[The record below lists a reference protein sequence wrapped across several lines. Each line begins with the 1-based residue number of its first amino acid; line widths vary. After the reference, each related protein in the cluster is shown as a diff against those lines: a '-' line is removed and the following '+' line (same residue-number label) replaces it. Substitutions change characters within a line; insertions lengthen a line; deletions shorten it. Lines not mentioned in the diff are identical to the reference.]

1 MMKSRRYLQIFAI
14 TFGLVLGGNAP
25 AYCQSRQNIPSQSQ
39 KVKDRVQMF
48 GITEDVTV
56 ILLSGKEYYGA
67 ISKIEADSFEIAEV
81 DLKRRMTFDYQDVKK
96 VRKGYGRKNY
106 FTGKRANPRANLI
119 AAAAVVGFLLIGIP
133 VLLATQKD

>member
-1 MMKSRRYLQIFAI
+1 
-14 TFGLVLGGNAP
+14 
-25 AYCQSRQNIPSQSQ
+25 
-39 KVKDRVQMF
+39 MF

-67 ISKIEADSFEIAEV
+67 ISKIEADSFEIAEI

-96 VRKGYGRKNY
+96 VRKGYGGKNY
-106 FTGKRANPRANLI
+106 FTGKRANPRTNLI